1 MDELVGSQPQTSDSA
16 ADPSAGGSDYEHIV
30 VSNEGRLRTI
40 LMNRPAKYN
49 ALNFK
54 VRKCTYI
61 LHMYHQLLTTSSYHQ
76 LLLISI
82 VTKMHVHVHVQSY
95 MCVYTLLLYM

>member
-16 ADPSAGGSDYEHIV
+16 ADPSAAGSDYEHIV

-54 VRKCTYI
+54 VRNCTY
-61 LHMYHQLLTTSSYHQ
+61 MYHQLLTTSSVVVIVPEIIIVQ
-76 LLLISI
+76 L
-82 VTKMHVHVHVQSY
+82 
-95 MCVYTLLLYM
+95 